1 MGPAKVKIN
10 EWRGRTEVTSVQPN
24 ATREA
29 RFTMGKSDK
38 NLSKRDSRKLEA
50 LRKRL
55 RELQQRLA
63 GAKKQPDDPREIETL
78 AKDIAAVEAEI
89 ARLTGQHGG

>member
-1 MGPAKVKIN
+1 MTNEAKI
-10 EWRGRTEVTSVQPN
+10 
-24 ATREA
+24 
-29 RFTMGKSDK
+29 TMSKMDK
-38 NLSKRDSRKLEA
+38 NLNKRDARKLDA

-78 AKDIAAVEAEI
+78 SKEIASVEAEI
-89 ARLTGQHGG
+89 ARITGQQGG